1 MDFLLYPQPTPA
13 PLILPRR
20 VSIHHSRKNNHSSS
34 VDGNGRGSPPGNGH
48 HSSHHDSNNNHN
60 GSPAADTQSS
70 RSPLTH
76 YFYFPTTLYPR
87 PQHSQKQSSPQ
98 QQHQNAASG
107 SGSGSGGAD
116 GSTTTGAAAVS
127 ASAGAA
133 ASSSSSSPSFDMTQE
148 DYLSS
153 INMQRKPPA
162 IFTFGNERGTTRAED
177 LSGLMYNT
185 PSLAA
190 IRNQTYRRHSLDSSD
205 RPYLRRSSVNNGV
218 GLGTATVVAG
228 GGFSELIRSLAE
240 SQEEEENKKNDLS
253 SSSSA
258 SSQQSS
264 PSSSSSS
271 SRPSRV
277 LWTTIPPR
285 HALHMPIMKI
295 NPEIWRSESHN
306 REIYRIMH
314 EARQQQIMKR
324 RNIKAVMDTVEDDEE
339 EDRPKDS
346 PAMTD
351 VIVNIDLGGWH
362 ALEEQQK

>member
-34 VDGNGRGSPPGNGH
+34 ADGNGRGSPPGNGH

-133 ASSSSSSPSFDMTQE
+133 ASSSSSSSPSFDMTQE

-324 RNIKAVMDTVEDDEE
+324 RNIKAVMDT
-339 EDRPKDS
+339 
-346 PAMTD
+346 
-351 VIVNIDLGGWH
+351 
-362 ALEEQQK
+362 